1 MSACSANPHAVPSAP
16 LPEISVNGVKIDELA
31 LANELQYHQA
41 TQFEQV
47 VQQAAQAL
55 VIRQLLLEQV
65 KKQGISLE
73 DEEQAIAELLAQQVK
88 ADEPDEDTCVRYFE
102 NNREKFMTEPLIEAC
117 HILLAAAPDNFDD
130 RDKAKQKALE
140 LIAQLQQDI
149 SLFPALAQQY
159 SACPSKDMGG
169 NLGQLSKGQTV
180 AEFERYIMRMPEGL
194 IANAVES
201 RYGFHVVNII
211 DYKVWN
217 PEKDKLIPKK
227 FTVKK
232 IEGKPL
238 PYDMV
243 SDKIKQY
250 LKQKAMQL
258 AVQAYIQ
265 QLVSVA
271 DIQGVEMQM
280 QNDNVVNV
288 S

>member
-41 TQFEQV
+41 TKFEQV

-117 HILLAAAPDNFDD
+117 HILLAAAPDNFDE

-201 RYGFHVVNII
+201 RYGFHVVNI
-211 DYKVWN
+211 
-217 PEKDKLIPKK
+217 
-227 FTVKK
+227 VKK